1 MQPIQI
7 NRLPIFT
14 TEIFSFELP
23 NFKIWQERIKQIV
36 LVEEN
41 SSFNTKPEDECNIKA
56 SRTAWN
62 SHARYP
68 AMRELSFELA
78 NYLQL
83 FIKNEG
89 YDVPE
94 LEILNSWINWYKKDQ
109 HAIPHKHKD
118 ALAVILFVDVEDTD
132 AKLCFHADNN
142 LVLTKKE
149 DSNINFS
156 NFKSLNAKNGTVIFF
171 DGHISHS
178 VSANSTNK
186 NRISAVFN
194 YFPKYIN
201 KRNEY

>member
-14 TEIFSFELP
+14 TEIFSFQLP
-23 NFKIWQERIKQIV
+23 DLKMWQEKIKQIV

-56 SRTAWN
+56 SRTAFN
-62 SHARYP
+62 SHMRYT
-68 AMRELSFELA
+68 AMGELAFEL
-78 NYLQL
+78 NKYLQV

-94 LEILNSWINWYKKDQ
+94 LHIQDAWINWYKKNQ
-109 HAIPHKHKD
+109 YAIPHKHSG

-132 AKLCFHADNN
+132 AKLCFHADDN
-142 LVLTKKE
+142 LVLIKKE
-149 DSNINFS
+149 NSSSNFS
-156 NFKSLNAKNGTVIFF
+156 NFKTINAKNGTVIFF
-171 DGHISHS
+171 DGNISHS
-178 VSANSTNK
+178 VSANNTNN
-186 NRISAVFN
+186 NRISVVFN
-194 YFPKYIN
+194 YLPKYIK